1 MGRTAQKGHIVQ
13 KGRTAQKG
21 HTEGSHCFE
30 MQKNPLY
37 FIDFAPFKFAGW
49 LQGALEIYKSA
60 NDLKSNPSYPIILGE
75 KLQI

>member
-1 MGRTAQKGHIVQ
+1 
-13 KGRTAQKG
+13 
-21 HTEGSHCFE
+21 
-30 MQKNPLY
+30 MQKNPLC
-37 FIDFAPFKFAGW
+37 FIDFAPFKFVGW